1 VPTVTLTRATLEAL
15 GVSPD
20 HIITDQLRTADTRL
34 LEPVLASRG
43 FDVASPIRVVVL
55 TNGEGVVLTQ

>member
-20 HIITDQLRTADTRL
+20 HMTDQLRTADTRL